1 VIRFGLNR
9 SAPQVAGDT
18 SHSPRLLNQHS
29 TNDGYSRAAGRSEP
43 FPFVELL
50 IATRSTHRILGAP
63 RLGIARIAKETG
75 LTWQTVYR
83 IKEDPAGSETALAAW
98 EL

>member
-1 VIRFGLNR
+1 
-9 SAPQVAGDT
+9 
-18 SHSPRLLNQHS
+18 
-29 TNDGYSRAAGRSEP
+29 
-43 FPFVELL
+43 VELL